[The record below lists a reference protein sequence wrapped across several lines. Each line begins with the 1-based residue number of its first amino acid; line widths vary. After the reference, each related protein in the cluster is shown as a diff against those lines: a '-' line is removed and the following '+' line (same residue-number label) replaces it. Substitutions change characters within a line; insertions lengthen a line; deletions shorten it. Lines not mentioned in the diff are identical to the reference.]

1 MEIKGATTRDYE
13 RQTHQRIMADFLRA
27 VEMITPKKAEEILV
41 EKGDRQILDVIRDA
55 KEARDKKWEGTIR
68 CAKCGVER
76 PESQYDCKCG
86 YSLGGD

>member
-1 MEIKGATTRDYE
+1 MIKGCLTLPRND
-13 RQTHQRIMADFLRA
+13 DF
-27 VEMITPKKAEEILV
+27 PKMLLESMNSINKARAEEILV